1 MLMKIDAIT
10 LYHVRL
16 PYVSPFQTSRWTE
29 THHECVIV
37 RIQSQGLSGW
47 GECSAN
53 AQPAYSYETVKTN
66 WHILS
71 DFIVPALLKQTF
83 SLPTVQPP
91 GMAFIQP
98 YVDGVDFINGHPMAK
113 AGPEM
118 ALWDLAGQASGHA
131 LQRML
136 GGELTEVKVGVSVGI
151 QPTLEALVETVAA
164 YLMQGYTRV
173 KLKIKP
179 GRDVDDVAAVRRAFP
194 GLLLQVDG
202 NSVYRLADATHL
214 RELDEFGL
222 LLIEQPLGA
231 DDILDHAKLQSQLKT
246 DLCLDESI
254 HSREAARWAL
264 ELGACRVINIKPPRV
279 GGIHEAVAIHDFCHG
294 RGVPVWMGGMLETG
308 IGRAA
313 NVAVASLP
321 GFRLPG
327 DISATRRYYAEDIIR
342 QPFTLNPNS
351 TLSVPTG
358 PGLGVQVAEEVLARY
373 VLRQETFKPE

>member
-1 MLMKIDAIT
+1 MKIDSIT

-29 THHECVIV
+29 THHACVLV

-53 AQPAYSYETVKTN
+53 EQPAYSYETAKTN
-66 WHILS
+66 WHILE
-71 DFIVPALLKQTF
+71 DFILPALLKEPF
-83 SLPTVQPP
+83 SLPEGAAGLASVD
-91 GMAFIQP
+91 P
-98 YVDGVDFINGHPMAK
+98 YIEKVAFINGHPMAK

-118 ALWDLAGQASGHA
+118 AFWDLAGQAGSCS
-131 LQRML
+131 LQSLL
-136 GGELTEVKVGVSVGI
+136 GGKRPEVRVGVSVGI
-151 QPTLEALVETVAA
+151 QPNREALVETVAA
-164 YLMQGYTRV
+164 YLMQGYTRI

-179 GRDVDDVAAVRRAFP
+179 GRDVEDVAAVRQAFP

-202 NSVYRLADATHL
+202 NSVYRLADAPHL

-231 DDILDHAKLQSQLKT
+231 DDIIDHAKLQPQLKT

-254 HSREAARWAL
+254 HSRDHARWAL

-279 GGIHEAVAIHDFCHG
+279 GGIREAVAIHETCRE

-321 GFRLPG
+321 GFSLPG
-327 DISATRRYYAEDIIR
+327 DISASRRYYAEDIITR
-342 QPFTLNPNS
+342 PFSLNPNS
-351 TLSVPTG
+351 TLTVPTA
-358 PGLGVQVAEEVLARY
+358 PGLGVQVDESVLEKY
-373 VLRQETFKPE
+373 TLRKEIFRA